1 MQIQVLKHHSLLLT
15 EVEIWKLHQKYGHI
29 VGWFYD
35 LKLVE
40 KTYRLA
46 LVSYCVCIISMDH
59 KFVMAFKFCF

>member
-1 MQIQVLKHHSLLLT
+1 MQLQVLKHHSPLLI

-40 KTYRLA
+40 KTFIQAGTRIVL
-46 LVSYCVCIISMDH
+46 CVYY
-59 KFVMAFKFCF
+59 